1 MNSWDFG
8 SGDLSGMM
16 TKKEKK
22 TESVPVGVQRTGTQN
37 QIVPKGDPED
47 VEDDDDFGL
56 GDSEF

>member
-37 QIVPKGDPED
+37 
-47 VEDDDDFGL
+47 
-56 GDSEF
+56 